1 MDDLIENLTEDEET
15 DGPDTEQKK
24 QERSLI
30 RMQTRI
36 RINDYKNITSQ
47 MTRLVLSLPYME
59 LSARK
64 AFKFSL
70 EGYEAYLEARKEY

>member
-30 RMQTRI
+30 RM
-36 RINDYKNITSQ
+36 
-47 MTRLVLSLPYME
+47 
-59 LSARK
+59 
-64 AFKFSL
+64 
-70 EGYEAYLEARKEY
+70 